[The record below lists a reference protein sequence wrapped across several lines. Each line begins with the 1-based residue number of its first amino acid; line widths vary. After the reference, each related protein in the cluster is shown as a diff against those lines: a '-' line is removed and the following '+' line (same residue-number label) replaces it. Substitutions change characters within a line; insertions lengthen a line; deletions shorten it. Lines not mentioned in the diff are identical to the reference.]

1 MTRLSLGQGLAA
13 FPLACHGMR
22 QVCKVSCGQRR
33 KASTAKGNG
42 VKWYELIFIVIDMR
56 SFSNLWY
63 WIGLAVLWSSVSH
76 WVMGVPFDMIT
87 RARRHGEQAADDLLA
102 IANINARRILFIS
115 RGAGLWLIAF
125 SCFLLTL
132 LGLLSVIYD
141 VEFAQAV
148 LLMFAPMLLVG
159 YLTTRTAY
167 RIEQETPEGP
177 DLIRV
182 LMRHRF
188 RVQLIGMLSI
198 FVTSMFGMYQNF
210 AYSI

>member
-1 MTRLSLGQGLAA
+1 VALIRAGACRFSFCLPWNAAGLQGLLQ
-13 FPLACHGMR
+13 PKG
-22 QVCKVSCGQRR
+22 R
-33 KASTAKGNG
+33 KAGTEKGSS

-63 WIGLAVLWSSVSH
+63 WIALAVLWSSVSH
-76 WVMGVPFDMIT
+76 WVLGVPFDMIT
-87 RARRHGEQAADDLLA
+87 RARRQGADAADDLA
-102 IANINARRILFIS
+102 TITNINARRILYIS
-115 RGAGLWLIAF
+115 RSAGLWLIAF

-132 LGLLSVIYD
+132 LGLLSVIHN

-167 RIEQETPEGP
+167 RIEQQAPEG
-177 DLIRV
+177 DALIRV

>member
-1 MTRLSLGQGLAA
+1 MAGLSLGQGLAG
-13 FPLACHGMR
+13 FSLACHGMR
-22 QVCKVSCGQRR
+22 QGCKVSCGLRR
-33 KASTAKGNG
+33 KAGTAKGIG

-87 RARRHGEQAADDLLA
+87 RARRQGDQAAQDLAA
-102 IANINARRILFIS
+102 IANINARRLLYIS
-115 RGAGLWLIAF
+115 RGAGIWLIAF

-132 LGLLSVIYD
+132 LGLLSVVHD

-167 RIEQETPEGP
+167 RIEQESPEG
-177 DLIRV
+177 DALIRV

-188 RVQLIGMLSI
+188 RVQLIGMISI